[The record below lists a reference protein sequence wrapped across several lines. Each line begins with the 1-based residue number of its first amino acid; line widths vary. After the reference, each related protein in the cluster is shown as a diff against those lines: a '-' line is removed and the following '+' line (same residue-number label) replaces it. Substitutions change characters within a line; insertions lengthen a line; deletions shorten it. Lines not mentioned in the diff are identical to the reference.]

1 MSNSVQDKV
10 LFKKK
15 YLNFYVSNILRLT
28 LKKKKSIPDNCNMS
42 LVRIGFFS
50 VSLMKHSSF
59 AWNCCI

>member
-28 LKKKKSIPDNCNMS
+28 LKKKNQFQTVVTYP
-42 LVRIGFFS
+42 LLES
-50 VSLMKHSSF
+50 VFL
-59 AWNCCI
+59 AWI